1 LRSKIYRFFVPPH
14 NIRGSSITID
24 DPRERHHIRDVLRLR
39 VGDQLMC
46 FDGLGSEYVGTITQ
60 STSRRLIIRID
71 RRARKE
77 ISRLTIWLAQGLP
90 KADRFDWVV
99 QKATE
104 LGVARVSPLVTQHT
118 VVRPNPEQGRA
129 KQQRWQRIARE
140 AAKQCGRTTIPVIDP
155 PQSFQTAIRLLEAL
169 PLILMP
175 TLLVTTIPL
184 RELLTAHTALTQ
196 VAIVIGPEGDF
207 SREEIAFAEAHG
219 ARPVSLGPL
228 TLRAE
233 TAALATIVILSCALG
248 RFS

>member
-1 LRSKIYRFFVPPH
+1 VHRFFVPPQK
-14 NIRGSSITID
+14 IRGSTIIID
-24 DPRERHHIRDVLRLR
+24 DQRELHHLRDVLRLGL
-39 VGDQLMC
+39 GDQVIC
-46 FDGLGSEYVGTITQ
+46 FDGLGNEYRGTITQ
-60 STSRRLIIRID
+60 D
-71 RRARKE
+71 ARHEFIVQVERQLCKASNE
-77 ISRLTIWLAQGLP
+77 VTVWLAPGLL

-104 LGVARVSPLVTQHT
+104 LGVARVSPLMTQHT

>member
-1 LRSKIYRFFVPPH
+1 VHRFFVPPS
-14 NIRGSSITID
+14 NIRGSTIIID
-24 DPRERHHIRDVLRLR
+24 DQRELHHLRDVLRLGL
-39 VGDQLMC
+39 GDQVIC
-46 FDGLGSEYVGTITQ
+46 FDGLGNEYRGTITQ
-60 STSRRLIIRID
+60 DASREFIVQVERQLCK
-71 RRARKE
+71 ASNE
-77 ISRLTIWLAQGLP
+77 LTVWLAPGLL

-104 LGVARVSPLVTQHT
+104 LGVSRISPVISRHT
-118 VVRPNPEQGRA
+118 VVRPDSKFCEA
-129 KQQRWQRIARE
+129 KVTRWQRIARE
-140 AAKQCGRTTIPVIDP
+140 AAKQCGRTTIPTIDP
-155 PQSFQTAIRLLEAL
+155 PQSFETAVTLLKSV
-169 PLILMP
+169 PLILLP
-175 TLLVTTIPL
+175 TLVVTTIPL

-233 TAALATIVILSCALG
+233 TAALATIAVLHYALG